1 MGNKNQNKSISEEK
15 RAANR
20 AKAQRSTGPV
30 SEEGKKKSAQNAWR
44 HGFFAKRLFPT
55 GEQEQTEESAEYEL
69 ILNGV
74 HDHYRPVGFMEHFWA
89 GKIAAEMLRTLR
101 VVGYEG
107 DVLGSPLHFGTP
119 FDSSSVDR
127 VLRHQA
133 STSRQLAHAI
143 EQLERLQERRKAGAN
158 QDLDPSSD
166 PGADNPSIEQDETD
180 GQQVNENRSDDTRDP
195 SSSRNYGTNP
205 TSSQPLCNE
214 DEPQEQ
220 LDSEAGTGLSKLDD
234 VTK

>member
-1 MGNKNQNKSISEEK
+1 MENKNQNKSVSEEK

-20 AKAQRSTGPV
+20 ANAQRSTGPV
-30 SEEGKKKSAQNAWR
+30 SEEGKKKSAQNARR
-44 HGFFAKRLFPT
+44 HGFFAKRLFRT
-55 GEQEQTEESAEYEL
+55 REQEQTEEGAEYEL

-74 HDHYRPVGFMEHFWA
+74 HDHYRPVGFMEDYWA
-89 GKIAAEMLRTLR
+89 GKIATEMLRSLR

-107 DVLGSPLHFGTP
+107 DVLGSPLHFGSP

-133 STSRQLAHAI
+133 SISRQLSQAI
-143 EQLERLQERRKAGAN
+143 EEIERLQEKRKAGAN
-158 QDLDPSSD
+158 RDPDPPSD
-166 PGADNPSIEQDETD
+166 PGASPSAEQDQTD
-180 GQQVNENRSDDTRDP
+180 GQQANENRSDDTRDP

-205 TSSQPLCNE
+205 TPSQPLCNE
-214 DEPQEQ
+214 DEPHEQ
-220 LDSEAGTGLSKLDD
+220 VNSEAGTDLSKLDD